1 MRKSSQTLTG
11 RLYVSSHRFIYMRN
25 KMKIQIL
32 SDLHNEFLRSAG
44 LAESRGDFNPNVW
57 EGYIPKTD
65 ADLIVL
71 AGDIDIGCKGVKWAI
86 QESNHLNV
94 PMIYVAGNHEY
105 YNREYYSTLKQMRDT
120 SKGTNVHF
128 LERNE
133 IIIEN
138 IRILGATLWTDY
150 NVVPG
155 QDVRQVMNECE
166 YALNDHRVIRMAG
179 QGYFST
185 LNARKINHESAK
197 WLEGKLNDDT
207 KMKTLVVTHHGPS
220 ILCQHKKYPVSA
232 ISGAFHSDL
241 DELVSKADC
250 WIYGHTHSNLDTM
263 VNGCR
268 LISNQPGYPSED
280 VDGFDSSKVV
290 EL

>member
-1 MRKSSQTLTG
+1 MG
-11 RLYVSSHRFIYMRN
+11 N

-32 SDLHNEFLRSAG
+32 SDLHNEFLRNAG
-44 LAESRGDFNPNVW
+44 LAQSRADFNPKVW

-65 ADLIVL
+65 ADLVVL
-71 AGDIDIGCKGVKWAI
+71 AGDIDIGCKGVQWAI
-86 QESNHLNV
+86 QESNHLDV
-94 PMIYVAGNHEY
+94 PIIYVAGNHEF
-105 YNREYYSTLKQMRDT
+105 YNREYYSTLKEMRDT

-128 LERNE
+128 LECSE

-138 IRILGATLWTDY
+138 IRILGTTLWTDY
-150 NVVPG
+150 SVVPD

-179 QGYFST
+179 QGNFST
-185 LNARKINHESAK
+185 LNARKINHKSVK

-250 WIYGHTHSNLDTM
+250 WIYGHTHSNLDTT
-263 VNGCR
+263 VKSCR

-280 VDGFDSSKVV
+280 VDGFDSCKIV